1 MAPAPLFEIRGL
13 TIEVA
18 SRQGGTPL
26 IEDVNLILRPGESI
40 GVVGETGAGKSLSIL
55 ASVGLLPVGVRP
67 TGGTV
72 LFNGASLPVTHPER
86 LRERLGHGIALLFQN
101 ARGALNPFMRVRSQI
116 DRVLRLR
123 LVRRDTRKARMT
135 DLMGSVGLSFLE
147 LGPKYAHQISGGQ
160 AQRVAMACALA
171 ADPRLLIAD
180 EPTTALD
187 VTTQQ
192 DVIQL
197 LQRLCRERGMG
208 LILITH
214 NLALVSQSCD
224 SVLLMHAGHVV
235 ESGRAGEVFDQPLH
249 PYTKGLLSAIPDVDA
264 PHELVPLEGSVWGGA
279 GLGGRCRFSHR
290 CPDRW
295 ERCDTSVPPVY
306 EVDGRRVRCFLYD
319 DGVGKDKVIR

>member
-13 TIEVA
+13 TVEVA
-18 SRQGGTPL
+18 SHQGGTAL
-26 IEDVNLILRPGESI
+26 IEDVNLMLRPGESI

-55 ASVGLLPVGVRP
+55 ASVGLLPGGVRP
-67 TGGTV
+67 TGGTIS
-72 LFNGASLPVTHPER
+72 FNGASLPVTHPER

-101 ARGALNPFMRVRSQI
+101 ARSALNPFMRVRSQI

-123 LVRRDTRKARMT
+123 HARRDTRKARMA
-135 DLMGSVGLSFLE
+135 DLMGSVGLSFRE

-171 ADPRLLIAD
+171 AEARLLIAD

-187 VTTQQ
+187 VTTQR

-224 SVLLMHAGHVV
+224 RILLMHAGHVV
-235 ESGRAGEVFDQPLH
+235 ESGRVGEVFDQPLH

-264 PHELVPLEGSVWGGA
+264 PHELVPLEGSVWGGT

-295 ERCDTSVPPVY
+295 ERCDTSVPPGY

-319 DGVGKDKVIR
+319 DGLGEDQVNR

>member
-1 MAPAPLFEIRGL
+1 MAPAPLFEIQGL

-18 SRQGGTPL
+18 SQQGETPL
-26 IEDVNLILRPGESI
+26 IEDINLMLRPGESI

-72 LFNGASLPVTHPER
+72 SFNGASLPVTQPKR
-86 LRERLGHGIALLFQN
+86 LRERLGRGIALLFQN

-123 LVRRDTRKARMT
+123 LARRDTRKARMT
-135 DLMGSVGLSFLE
+135 DLMGSVGLSFRE
-147 LGPKYAHQISGGQ
+147 LGHKYAHQISGGQ

-187 VTTQQ
+187 VTTQR

-197 LQRLCRERGMG
+197 LQCLCRERGMG

-224 SVLLMHAGHVV
+224 RVLLMHAGHVV
-235 ESGRAGEVFDQPLH
+235 ESGRVGEVFDQPLH
-249 PYTKGLLSAIPDVDA
+249 PYTRGLLSAIPDVDA

-279 GLGGRCRFSHR
+279 GLGGRCRFSQR

-295 ERCDTSVPPVY
+295 ARCDTTVPSDY
-306 EVDGRRVRCFLYD
+306 GADGRRVRCFLYD
-319 DGVGKDKVIR
+319 EGLGKDKGTR